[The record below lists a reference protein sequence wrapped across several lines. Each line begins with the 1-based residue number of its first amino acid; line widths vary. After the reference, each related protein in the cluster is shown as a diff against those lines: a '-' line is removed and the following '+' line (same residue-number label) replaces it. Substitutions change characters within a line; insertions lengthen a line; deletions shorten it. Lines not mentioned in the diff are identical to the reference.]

1 MMFQSYALFPHL
13 DVFEN
18 IAFGLRRK
26 GLRER
31 PSKSGWRSCS
41 TSFSFRVSG
50 ARRIDQLSGGQK
62 QRVALARA
70 LAPGPKLLLLDEPL
84 GALDRKLRE
93 ETQLQLK
100 QIQRRLN
107 TAFVIVTHDQ
117 EEALALADR
126 IAVMRAGRIEQIGAP
141 PDVYRRPQ
149 TRFVA
154 DFIGATNLIEGRVS
168 RRDGLWFV
176 APFGQIALAACALDD
191 GADATLSLRPED
203 VRLSRD
209 GDGLPGRVTQAS
221 FRGQSTLL
229 WVGLDAGGSLRV
241 SCPHDAGFA
250 QGEAVRVTIPPDAGA
265 LFADNEPM
273 SARMTLA
280 RRAVLALPYLWL
292 SIFFIAP
299 MALVA
304 KISLSHPAIARPPY
318 EPVFSLSDG
327 FSGALEKLRSFNLDA
342 YRGLAEDSLYL
353 EVLPHLAHCGGD
365 LDADH
370 APHRLSFRAG
380 AGPRPAASAPD
391 PHRHSPSRLSGRAF
405 SFASMPGS
413 RSSRT
418 KGSSTTRS

>member
-1 MMFQSYALFPHL
+1 MAAAPLLAVVRASKRFGSVVALDDVSLDVGPGEFFALLGPSGCGKTTLMRLIAGFEAPDAGRLALEGQDLCALPPYRRPVNMMFQSYALFPHL
-13 DVFEN
+13 DVFGN

-26 GLRER
+26 GLLREAVKR
-31 PSKSGWRSCS
+31 
-41 TSFSFRVSG
+41 RVEELLDIVQLQGFG
-50 ARRIDQLSGGQK
+50 ARRIEQLSGGQK
-62 QRVALARA
+62 QRVALARS

-176 APFGQIALAACALDD
+176 APFGQIALAACALED
-191 GADATLSLRPED
+191 GAGATLSLRPED
-203 VRLSRD
+203 IHLSRD

-229 WVGLDAGGSLRV
+229 WVALDSGGSLRV
-241 SCPHDAGFA
+241 SCAHDASFQ
-250 QGEAVRVTIPPDAGA
+250 QGEGVRLTIPPEAGA
-265 LFADNEPM
+265 LFAD
-273 SARMTLA
+273 
-280 RRAVLALPYLWL
+280 
-292 SIFFIAP
+292 
-299 MALVA
+299 
-304 KISLSHPAIARPPY
+304 K
-318 EPVFSLSDG
+318 
-327 FSGALEKLRSFNLDA
+327 
-342 YRGLAEDSLYL
+342 
-353 EVLPHLAHCGGD
+353 
-365 LDADH
+365 
-370 APHRLSFRAG
+370 
-380 AGPRPAASAPD
+380 
-391 PHRHSPSRLSGRAF
+391 SR
-405 SFASMPGS
+405 
-413 RSSRT
+413 
-418 KGSSTTRS
+418 